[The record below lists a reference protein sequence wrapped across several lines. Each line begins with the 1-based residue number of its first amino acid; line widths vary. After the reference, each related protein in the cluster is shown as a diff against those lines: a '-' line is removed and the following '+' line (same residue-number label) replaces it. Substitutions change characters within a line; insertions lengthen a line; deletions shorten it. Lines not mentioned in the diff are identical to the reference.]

1 MRRWLTESESL
12 FDEEAPPEAF
22 TKGAS
27 HGVVKG
33 AGDDRGNLE
42 NTNEIIKFQLINI

>member
-12 FDEEAPPEAF
+12 FDDDAPEEAF
-22 TKGAS
+22 TKGAN

-33 AGDDRGNLE
+33 AGDDRGNLKKHQR
-42 NTNEIIKFQLINI
+42 NQ